1 MKTLSSLAIMSVC
14 ARVCPGTVALQ
25 RLQRRPL
32 LFSYARPCRIGRLRA
47 VGIQTDALSE
57 ITAEFLNTG
66 VPVLN
71 DLVGS
76 AKTVDALLAKAV
88 ALSWE
93 SVLSVGVPLI
103 ASYIC
108 MAIILRWKDS
118 NDGFLVQATASVTQP
133 IQKYLPLYLVSNL
146 VTIGNSVAHILLKK
160 FQMSVFG
167 YTHLADNAYVV
178 AQFFQDLSE
187 VLWVL
192 LLVRASIQLKDVLLS
207 QWQYLSQKE
216 KKSEALGLGRFI
228 DSIKSVSSVLI
239 WMVGFYHGLL
249 AWGFNPVPIWT
260 SLGASSII
268 VGLAAQPFLSNV
280 VSGIVI
286 YTSRCLV
293 VGDHIQLLTAGG
305 AVAIDG
311 FVEVISPTTC
321 VIRDSDDCLIYVN
334 NSQMSSMIL
343 RNKSQTVVMA

>member
-1 MKTLSSLAIMSVC
+1 MSVC

-47 VGIQTDALSE
+47 AGIQTDALSE

-108 MAIILRWKDS
+108 MGIMLRWKDS
-118 NDGFLVQATASVTQP
+118 NDGFLVQAISSVTQP

-268 VGLAAQPFLSNV
+268 VGLAAQPLLSNV